1 MVAINAVDRLNPHSA
16 AVVVLL
22 TIISLFSF
30 TRAAPHL
37 VSGECLP
44 IERASLLDLKRG
56 FSFDMDSV
64 TNLSS
69 WKPGSNCCKW
79 EGVTCDP
86 NSGHVISLDL
96 HRRGISGKLSGS
108 LFNLTSLQT
117 LDLSDNLFEGSFP
130 QSGFENLAKLTYLD
144 LSNNS
149 FEGSFPQSG
158 FENLTQLTHLDLSG
172 NNFEGSFPQSGF
184 ENLTQLTYLDLSSNS
199 FEGSFPQSGFENL
212 TQLTHLDLYLTEFS
226 GQVPIGISHLTNLIF
241 LGIGH
246 DVLQLWNLPSFR
258 TLVGNLTNLRELYL
272 FKVDMSYDQD
282 WSNALSTSLPRL
294 QALALYSCGLSG
306 LLPTDINHFI
316 TSHMNLTSLGLSDNP
331 MLSGGM
337 PNFPKKNALQV
348 LSLSATNLSGTLP
361 PDSLA
366 NLKHLTDLDLT
377 YCAFSGPIPFSIGNL
392 TQLEYLYLSY
402 NEFTG
407 AIPRSLFELPSLTEL
422 NLGHNSFNGTVNLD
436 SFRNLR
442 DLSSLALSGLI
453 VQEVSEKYFH
463 VFPNLTYLT
472 LASCGLTKV
481 PTFLR
486 YQNKIEHLDL
496 SDNKIDGGIPN
507 WIIDQNLSNLNLS
520 NNGFTHLEEP
530 FNLSMRQM
538 GSLDLHSNM
547 LQRPIPLV
555 FPYVYYLDYSNN
567 NISSVIPSNISSS
580 LNQTN
585 SLLIANNSLQ
595 GQIPMSICEAHNLQ
609 FLDLSQNNLSG
620 PIPSCLFQNNSALIV
635 LKLRGNRLQGTIP
648 LHLNEACK
656 LEALIIS
663 DNHLEGPLPRTLLN
677 CTSLKVFD
685 IGNNHIVDTFPF
697 WLGNMINMN
706 VLILRGNALYGQVE
720 TMGNHETHEK
730 TFSEVR
736 ILDLSSNH
744 FEGNLPS
751 KCFNNLE
758 SMKNS
763 SILDHG
769 DKGDSMSSEGVPY
782 EVLINKQEFTL
793 ERILTISYTFVDFSN
808 NRFEG
813 SIPEMIGELHGLH
826 KLNLSHNSLI
836 GKIPPSIG
844 NMTQLE
850 QLDISA
856 NHLSGEIPQQLTY
869 LNFLSFLNLSNN
881 NLNGRIPQGEQ
892 FNTFSNATYLENQG
906 LCGKPLSKQCGNVNP
921 NGTSAAPSIISDH
934 PSPSGY
940 IIGLALFFGLGFG
953 VGLAA
958 VVVLQNVQWKFWKRQ
973 NGAHV

>member
-496 SDNKIDGGIPN
+496 SDNKIDG
-507 WIIDQNLSNLNLS
+507 
-520 NNGFTHLEEP
+520 
-530 FNLSMRQM
+530 
-538 GSLDLHSNM
+538 
-547 LQRPIPLV
+547 
-555 FPYVYYLDYSNN
+555 
-567 NISSVIPSNISSS
+567 
-580 LNQTN
+580 
-585 SLLIANNSLQ
+585 
-595 GQIPMSICEAHNLQ
+595 
-609 FLDLSQNNLSG
+609 
-620 PIPSCLFQNNSALIV
+620 
-635 LKLRGNRLQGTIP
+635 
-648 LHLNEACK
+648 
-656 LEALIIS
+656 
-663 DNHLEGPLPRTLLN
+663 
-677 CTSLKVFD
+677 
-685 IGNNHIVDTFPF
+685 
-697 WLGNMINMN
+697 
-706 VLILRGNALYGQVE
+706 
-720 TMGNHETHEK
+720 
-730 TFSEVR
+730 EVR